1 MTDHYQYD
9 PHYAPPG
16 GRPGWRPVELTDP
29 AHATDGVPRI
39 VGRLKS
45 AAHGHAVLS
54 RLAVGEQSALVEA
67 GVVTRRTYDTRRHEW
82 GLGRDRMTGEC
93 YLVAGGPNRID
104 WESAELYRLEPLAHT
119 HAEHAII
126 RAEVTR
132 DLAPT
137 LSGALTEWLTQM
149 SGVPIG
155 FMPGDLWYLFP
166 SNRDLG
172 AAYLGPHQD
181 TEVIYTSFRLG
192 PDGWLSAATGPTISV
207 EYGPVLARLRDDAA
221 DVVRRS
227 AVILNDEKSVRRVEA
242 DCLLYFWA
250 PITVRAGDR
259 AIISGVLQVD
269 PLRGIDGR
277 APQFAWFRSQAANGL
292 RSRAQVRILI
302 TNLLAGH

>member
-1 MTDHYQYD
+1 MTDHHHDDPRYQ
-9 PHYAPPG
+9 PG
-16 GRPGWRPVELTDP
+16 GLPMWQRVELTDP
-29 AHATDGVPRI
+29 AHALDGAPRI
-39 VGRLKS
+39 VGRLLS
-45 AAHGHAVLS
+45 AAHGHAVLG
-54 RLAVGEQSALVEA
+54 RLAVGDQSALAEA
-67 GVVTRRTYDTRRHEW
+67 GVVSRRSYDTRRHEW
-82 GLGRDRMTGEC
+82 GLGRDRVHGDC
-93 YLVAGGPNRID
+93 YLVAGGPNLID
-104 WESAELYRLEPLAHT
+104 WDSAALYGLEPLAHT
-119 HAEHAII
+119 HSEHSIN
-126 RAEVTR
+126 RGEVTR

-137 LSGALTEWLTQM
+137 LAAALSEWLTQM

-166 SNRDLG
+166 SNQDLG

-181 TEVIYTSFRLG
+181 AAVVYTPFRLG
-192 PDGWLSAATGPTISV
+192 ADGWLSAATGPTINV
-207 EYGPVLARLRDDAA
+207 QYGPVLARLRDDAA
-221 DVVRRS
+221 DLVRRS

-259 AIISGVLQVD
+259 PIISGVLQVD

-302 TNLLAGH
+302 SNLLAGH